1 MILRSAARTA
11 AALFFVLAAHVSAA
25 AAPPAPVTASAAS
38 ASEPLSKDEVARL
51 EAAFDAAFA
60 EGGAFAR
67 IGAVVAI
74 VDHGRVALLKGYG
87 SEDVAGTRPVDPATS
102 RFMVASIT
110 KTFVGVRIAQ
120 LIRAGKIAAIDDPA
134 NTYLRS
140 FTLPRNRGAEVTIGD
155 LLTHQA
161 GFADASLPMV
171 KDTGAR
177 ATPADIGRAFPGYLR
192 PVRAGSVYSN
202 YGLAVAGAIIADV
215 TGETL
220 DQALTTHVWAPAGMA
235 RTGWRP
241 VSGID
246 HWTQTAAFYPSGAR
260 VALPDDIVD
269 NPVIAH
275 GAGGVAATGED
286 MARYMLALLGDAA
299 AKSDAV
305 LDSQGRALVAA
316 PFAETAPL
324 AQAYGAAFML
334 NLWNGVRLVEHGGRS
349 LGRISYL
356 TLAPDKKLGVFVSV
370 TAEGGAPAAEEI
382 LGQILGQ
389 PSARL
394 RPSPDAKPPPGL
406 FSIRAIA
413 LRTLYGDLQPP
424 APLAS
429 APPGED
435 LAAYFGAYRSE
446 RRPQSMPT
454 YLLDVALRGAVTTVA
469 QDGEGLRI
477 NHRGGYRL
485 IAPDTFWRDASG
497 DRGPGYANL
506 VVFRRGPDG
515 AVRDMTFGYTDA
527 VYMPVRGVAAPAT
540 LGLLLA
546 IGALGALSGV
556 LALAW
561 PPTPVWR
568 PLALAGAVGV
578 VALPFAF
585 FGFWPDGAPAPFN
598 LVLAGDSAFAPYRVL
613 GSLLAVA
620 GAAWVAGAV
629 LIWRIPGK
637 GVAFWWRRMHALAL
651 AAGGG
656 ALAVGLVVAQA
667 TFVA

>member
-1 MILRSAARTA
+1 MTLRSAPRTA

-25 AAPPAPVTASAAS
+25 AAPPAPVTAPAAS
-38 ASEPLSKDEVARL
+38 ASEALSEDKVARL

-60 EGGAFAR
+60 AGGAFAR
-67 IGAVVAI
+67 VGAVVAV

-120 LIRAGKIAAIDDPA
+120 LIRAGKIASIDDPA

-140 FTLPRNRGAEVTIGD
+140 FQLPRNRGAQVTIRD

-161 GFADASLPMV
+161 GFADVSLPMV

-202 YGLAVAGAIIADV
+202 YGLAVAGAIIADI

-220 DQALTTHVWAPAGMA
+220 DQALATHVWAPAGMA
-235 RTGWRP
+235 RTGWRQA
-241 VSGID
+241 SGFD
-246 HWTQTAAFYPSGAR
+246 HWTQTAAFYPSGAP

-299 AKSDAV
+299 KPDAV
-305 LDSQGRALVAA
+305 LDAQGRALVAS
-316 PFAETAPL
+316 PWAETAPL

-334 NLWNGVRLVEHGGRS
+334 SHWNGVRLVEHGGRS

-356 TLAPDKKLGVFVSV
+356 TLAPERKLGVFVSV
-370 TAEGGAPAAEEI
+370 TAEGGAPAANEI
-382 LGQILGQ
+382 VGQIVGQ

-394 RPSPDAKPPPGL
+394 RPNPDAKPPPGL

-424 APLAS
+424 APLTVAS
-429 APPGED
+429 AGED
-435 LAAYFGAYRSE
+435 LSAYVGAYRSE
-446 RRPQSMPT
+446 RRPQLTPT

-469 QDGEGLRI
+469 RDGEGLSI
-477 NHRGGYRL
+477 NRRGGYRL
-485 IAPDTFWRDASG
+485 VAPDTFWRDATG
-497 DRGPGYANL
+497 ERGPGYSNI
-506 VVFRRGPDG
+506 VVFRRAPDG
-515 AVRDMTFGYTDA
+515 AIGDMTFGYTDA
-527 VYMPVRGVAAPAT
+527 VYTPLRGVAAPAT
-540 LGLLLA
+540 FGLLLV
-546 IGALGALSGV
+546 IGALAFLSGV

-561 PPTPVWR
+561 PRTPVWR

-585 FGFWPDGAPAPFN
+585 FGFWPEGAPAPFN
-598 LVLAGDSAFAPYRVL
+598 LVLAGDGAFAPYRVL
-613 GSLLAVA
+613 GSLLAVT

-629 LIWRIPGK
+629 LIWRTPGK
-637 GVAFWWRRMHALAL
+637 GVAFWWRRVHAIAL
-651 AAGGG
+651 AAGGV
-656 ALAVGLVVAQA
+656 AFAIGLVTAQA
-667 TFVA
+667 TFVP